1 MRTLGR
7 PPDRSNIAIPTMFRF
22 SRETYTIT
30 RAGRKGEF
38 AASHEGIM
46 TLSVCLRRGPARP
59 ILRARRANRHVEP
72 CNLRK
77 ADQMHIQQNFI
88 AGILT
93 LLPLAAV
100 WFVLKLIID
109 ALSYFGSPWVSWTA
123 TTLGPLFPAT
133 IASLLASEA
142 FLYVIGTVFALG
154 VIYVTGM
161 LASRVVG
168 QQLLE
173 AFEGMLAR
181 VPFVHMIYSSTKKV
195 ISVLQTKQEN
205 TQRVVLIDFP
215 NAEMRAIG
223 FAMRTFHETT
233 TGQELT
239 AVFVPTAPNP
249 TSGYLEIV
257 PSANVIPVDLTPD
270 QAMAMIVSGGVVG
283 PDRITFLHKPAPPPA
298 TAHS

>member
-1 MRTLGR
+1 
-7 PPDRSNIAIPTMFRF
+7 
-22 SRETYTIT
+22 
-30 RAGRKGEF
+30 
-38 AASHEGIM
+38 
-46 TLSVCLRRGPARP
+46 
-59 ILRARRANRHVEP
+59 
-72 CNLRK
+72 
-77 ADQMHIQQNFI
+77 MHFQQKFI

-100 WFVLKLIID
+100 WVVLKLIID

-123 TTLGPLFPAT
+123 DTIGPFLPAT
-133 IASLLASEA
+133 VAYVLTSEI
-142 FLYVIGTVFALG
+142 FLYVIGTIFTIG
-154 VIYVTGM
+154 VIYVVGT

-168 QQLLE
+168 QQLLN
-173 AFEGMLAR
+173 AFENMLTK

-195 ISVLQTKQEN
+195 ISALQTKQDN
-205 TQRVVLIDFP
+205 VQRVVLVDFP
-215 NAEMRAIG
+215 NADMRAIG

-257 PSANVIPVDLTPD
+257 PTANVIPIDMTAD

-283 PDRITFLHKPAPPPA
+283 PDKITFLHRTPVEVAPG
-298 TAHS
+298 S

>member
-1 MRTLGR
+1 L
-7 PPDRSNIAIPTMFRF
+7 
-22 SRETYTIT
+22 
-30 RAGRKGEF
+30 
-38 AASHEGIM
+38 
-46 TLSVCLRRGPARP
+46 
-59 ILRARRANRHVEP
+59 
-72 CNLRK
+72 
-77 ADQMHIQQNFI
+77 HIQQKFI

-100 WFVLKLIID
+100 WVVLKLIID

-123 TTLGPLFPAT
+123 STVGPFLPT
-133 IASLLASEA
+133 PIAHILSSEA
-142 FLYVIGTVFALG
+142 FLYVIGTVFTLG
-154 VIYVTGM
+154 VIFVVGALTT
-161 LASRVVG
+161 RVIG

-195 ISVLQTKQEN
+195 ISALQTKQEN
-205 TQRVVLIDFP
+205 VQRVVLVDFP
-215 NAEMRAIG
+215 NSDMRAIG

-257 PSANVIPVDLTPD
+257 ASANVIPIDMTAD

-283 PDRITFLHKPAPPPA
+283 PDKITFLHKPAPQHLPPQPN
-298 TAHS
+298 